1 MKLSIISFI
10 PFISFFS
17 ATARELTN
25 STLEL
30 TSASARIRFGDGPCF
45 TKAEMAD
52 QAAVDTIRKSN
63 IEYMKK
69 TGYFGDARPLQ
80 VWKLDKGGRKSLRAC
95 ADMCVLDWRLDSQ
108 GDPLDTDC
116 STDAI
121 CGMKAGTIVPS
132 RACEAFTFNTKNKEC
147 ILYDGDTSLNSIK
160 KGNKK
165 FKSGLVICDTFASDD
180 DWAAT
185 VN

>member
-1 MKLSIISFI
+1 MKLSSILFI
-10 PFISFFS
+10 PFFSFFS

-45 TKAEMAD
+45 TNGEMID
-52 QAAVDTIRKSN
+52 QNAVDTLRKAN
-63 IEYMKK
+63 VEYFKK
-69 TGYFGDARPLQ
+69 GGYFADTRPLK
-80 VWKLDKGGRKSLRAC
+80 VLKLDKGGRKSLRAC

-108 GDPLDTDC
+108 GDPFDTNC
-116 STDAI
+116 ATDAI
-121 CGMKAGTIVPS
+121 CGMTSGTIVPS
-132 RACEAFTFNTKNKEC
+132 RSCEAFTYNSKNKEC

-160 KGNKK
+160 KGNGK
-165 FKSGLVICDTFASDD
+165 FKSGYVICDTFASDD